1 MDLPIRKGYSG
12 SKTGI
17 VLDGTTVTAYSAVVP
32 AHIGNTFS
40 LQMDYLALAS
50 SLTATVELHATNH
63 KTPSDDDSS
72 WVVQTALS
80 ARICPPAAL
89 DENKGF
95 EVANAGFL
103 YYRVKFSRTAGSG
116 TIDTY
121 YAVKEQV
128 NR

>member
-17 VLDGTTVTAYSAVVP
+17 VLDGVTTVAYSAVVP

-40 LQMDYLALAS
+40 IQMDYLALAS
-50 SLTATVELHATNH
+50 SLVATVELQATNH
-63 KTPSDDDSS
+63 KSPSDDDSS
-72 WVVQTALS
+72 WIVQTALS
-80 ARICPPAAL
+80 ARICPPNAL

-95 EVANAGFL
+95 EMTNAGFL
-103 YYRVKFSRTAGSG
+103 YYRLKFTRTGGSG
-116 TIDTY
+116 TVNTY

-128 NR
+128 NL